1 MAADPNVIKEFLVS
15 LGYEVDGQQKFIDGV
30 TTATKVV
37 AGLTAGLASLV
48 AGAIAASSALER
60 MYFVS
65 QRNNAAVAGIKSLQY
80 AVANLG
86 GTADDAL
93 GSVEGLGKFLRTN
106 PGGEGFLNSLGVQTR
121 GAGGQLRDTVDLLKD
136 LGKQFAAMPY
146 YQAERRASFLGIDE
160 RTLQALIRG
169 VDQFGAEYDKT
180 AKAVGYNAD
189 AAAKSSHDFMV
200 QLRGLGAQ
208 ADILSK
214 KFFTTFAET
223 LTPVIEK
230 ARKWISDNAGLIA
243 TAIDRVVRV
252 LGALA
257 TLAGTVVSRAIEI
270 FQKLGRVFDELDAPT
285 RELLLLFG
293 GIYAAIKAINLVF
306 SLSPIGRIIALATA
320 ILALYDDYKTFKEG
334 GESLIDWGKW
344 EPGINAAINAV
355 KDLANWCQTAFE
367 KAKQLSDQ
375 VFGGTAAGDKIGD
388 WTVRALAALGDK
400 DAQAALKER
409 QVTDAG
415 GVLGGGGVRG
425 GDPNAPIGIRQNNPG
440 NLRTGPNGSFG
451 TYSTAAEGLQ
461 ALGRQ
466 LNLYATGRSRAA
478 GGRQLQSVQDIIS
491 TYAPPS
497 ENNTAA
503 YIADVAKAMG
513 VSPTA
518 RLDLGDTD
526 TMALLMRSIVKH
538 ENGQNPYSNSQYRA
552 AAGQVLGAAPNIAQT
567 NNYTINGARD
577 TAAVQGAVG
586 RAQDD
591 SNQRLA
597 RNMTTAAQ

>member
-15 LGYEVDGQQKFIDGV
+15 LGYEVDGQQKFIDGI

-106 PGGEGFLNSLGVQTR
+106 PGGEGFLNSLGVETR

-189 AAAKSSHDFMV
+189 SAAASSHDFMV

-208 ADILSK
+208 VDILGK

-243 TAIDRVVRV
+243 NAIDRVVRV

-257 TLAGTVVSRAIEI
+257 NLAGTVVSRAIEI
-270 FQKLGRVFDELDAPT
+270 FQKLGRVFDELDQPT

-293 GIYAAIKAINLVF
+293 GLYAVIKGINLLF

-344 EPGINAAINAV
+344 EPGIDAAIEGI
-355 KDLANWCQTAFE
+355 KTLAGWCQTAFE

-388 WTVRALAALGDK
+388 WTTRALAALGNK
-400 DAQAALKER
+400 DAQAALRER
-409 QVTDAG
+409 QITDAG
-415 GVLGGGGVRG
+415 GVLGGGGVPG
-425 GDPNAPIGIRQNNPG
+425 GGPNAPRGIRSNNPG
-440 NLRTGPNGSFG
+440 NLRTGANGSFG
-451 TYSTAAEGLQ
+451 TYATASEGLQ

-466 LNLYATGRSRAA
+466 LNLYATGKSRAA
-478 GGRQLQSVQDIIS
+478 GGRQLQSVSDIIG
-491 TYAPPS
+491 TYAPPN
-497 ENNTAA
+497 ENNTQA
-503 YIADVAKAMG
+503 YIAEVAKAMG

-538 ENGQNPYSNSQYRA
+538 ENGQNPYSNSQYRS
-552 AAGQVLGAAPNIAQT
+552 AAGQVLGATPNIAQT

-591 SNQRLA
+591 TNQRLA
-597 RNMTTAAQ
+597 RNMSTAAQ